1 MLSLPL
7 VGQYLVVDL
16 EGRVE
21 VFQGLDPDLQQEVLE
36 LYFGEDGIGV
46 LPPKP
51 AHPPWTHL
59 EGARERERKWQK
71 KTVSV
76 VFLGDITDIRMQ

>member
-1 MLSLPL
+1 MFFPVFSLPL
-7 VGQYLVVDL
+7 VGQCLVVDL

-51 AHPPWTHL
+51 AHLPTMDTP
-59 EGARERERKWQK
+59 
-71 KTVSV
+71 
-76 VFLGDITDIRMQ
+76 